1 MNYKCHARQACTECA
16 WEPYFFQFFKI
27 LSILLIAAH
36 TLAQTKYLCDCDMS
50 VFCCH
55 EAVLAGNIR
64 VQIFLMAVE
73 LFFLFSCEFRVP

>member
-1 MNYKCHARQACTECA
+1 MQDKLAPNVLENSI
-16 WEPYFFQFFKI
+16 FSLLQFFKI

-36 TLAQTKYLCDCDMS
+36 TLAQTKYLRDCDMS

-64 VQIFLMAVE
+64 VQIFLMVVE